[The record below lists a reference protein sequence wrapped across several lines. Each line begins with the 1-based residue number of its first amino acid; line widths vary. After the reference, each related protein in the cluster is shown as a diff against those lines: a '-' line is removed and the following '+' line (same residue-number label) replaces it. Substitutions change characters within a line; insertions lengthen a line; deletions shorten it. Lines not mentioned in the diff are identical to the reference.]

1 MRGIA
6 KHFPAIKSLR
16 DASLAQLQQA
26 KQDMSAVAFTR
37 ARHVITE
44 CERTL
49 AAADALSRNDYLAA
63 GKLMTHSHVSLKGD
77 YEVSCDELDALVDIA
92 LSQQG
97 VYGSRMTGGGFG
109 GCTVTL
115 LDSSR
120 VREVGRRPCT
130 SATGRGRARRP
141 PPWSA
146 CPARER
152 SCTICDTTQSTPAP
166 HCNGCP
172 SWV

>member
-120 VREVGRRPCT
+120 VREVEAAMHERYRQRTGKE
-130 SATGRGRARRP
+130 ATTMV
-141 PPWSA
+141 SL
-146 CPARER
+146 
-152 SCTICDTTQSTPAP
+152 
-166 HCNGCP
+166 P
-172 SWV
+172 SQGAQLHHL